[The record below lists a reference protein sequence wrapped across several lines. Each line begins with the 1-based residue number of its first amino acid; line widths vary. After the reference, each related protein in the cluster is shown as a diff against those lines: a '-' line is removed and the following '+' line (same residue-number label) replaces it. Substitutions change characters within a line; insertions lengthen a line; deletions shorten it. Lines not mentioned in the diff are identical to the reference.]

1 MFTEEPLFDDPNLP
15 DGWYRKVVQRQT
27 GATAGQWDV
36 YVYNPDGKKFRSRNE
51 LRSYFNQ
58 SGSSLNSE
66 DFDFSVKG
74 KGHHN
79 KDGPAVDA
87 GSSGGEQLNKKPKLM
102 MMKMANKTPSTIAK
116 KVVRKRKV
124 VDETSIATGLV
135 KVKKKE
141 EKPVGVEVK
150 ASKYFTPDVP
160 ECNSVLDARVLWH
173 PPRSPYKFIQEK
185 LYKDP
190 WRLLISTIFLNK
202 TNGKAACPLV
212 WKFLERWP
220 SPESASRADPS
231 EIAQLMNPLGL
242 HETRARRIIKMS
254 SDYLTKNW
262 VNATELYGISKY
274 GQDSY
279 RLFCRGEWR
288 EVQPTDIM
296 LCLYRDWI
304 WTNQKALKLQ

>member
-1 MFTEEPLFDDPNLP
+1 MGF
-15 DGWYRKVVQRQT
+15 V
-27 GATAGQWDV
+27 A
-36 YVYNPDGKKFRSRNE
+36 
-51 LRSYFNQ
+51 
-58 SGSSLNSE
+58 
-66 DFDFSVKG
+66 
-74 KGHHN
+74 
-79 KDGPAVDA
+79 
-87 GSSGGEQLNKKPKLM
+87 
-102 MMKMANKTPSTIAK
+102 
-116 KVVRKRKV
+116 
-124 VDETSIATGLV
+124 
-135 KVKKKE
+135 
-141 EKPVGVEVK
+141 
-150 ASKYFTPDVP
+150 
-160 ECNSVLDARVLWH
+160 
-173 PPRSPYKFIQEK
+173 
-185 LYKDP
+185 
-190 WRLLISTIFLNK
+190 
-202 TNGKAACPLV
+202 GKAACPLV

-254 SDYLTKNW
+254 SKAVTLLSTYTHTHTHCLQSLVCTGDYLTKNW